1 MNYTSSM
8 HTLLKE
14 QLLGNFEHS
23 AQHVETKHKMEQV
36 YYNPIVVVFCDTYN
50 LQNCFCHAACYRL
63 ETLIFQSQEHCR
75 RMLTVREAR
84 LLREQEV
91 DRNSIPK
98 KLKHDRKKRMVEV
111 VRT

>member
-36 YYNPIVVVFCDTYN
+36 YYNPIVVVFCDI
-50 LQNCFCHAACYRL
+50 
-63 ETLIFQSQEHCR
+63 IFKIVS
-75 RMLTVREAR
+75 A
-84 LLREQEV
+84 LL
-91 DRNSIPK
+91 PATGWK
-98 KLKHDRKKRMVEV
+98 P
-111 VRT
+111 